1 MMEIREMMKKN
12 KVDVYLSVRKIEA
25 SEIDRIMPDD
35 FRLVGLEE
43 VREKY
48 ARYPAFRFALYTK
61 SWILTAQNGLAEQGY
76 QEMLPDGVCRPVDF
90 DRFLVLPMER
100 RAFYYPGDK
109 QVIVSSKVLEGKY
122 TCFVARA
129 DLETPQYV
137 NVACVRDYSK
147 TMARSELIASLRKNV

>member
-1 MMEIREMMKKN
+1 MVKKN
-12 KVDVYLSVRKIEA
+12 KVEVYLSVRKIEA
-25 SEIDRIMPDD
+25 SELDRLMPED
-35 FRLVGLEE
+35 FRLAGLEE

-48 ARYPAFRFALYTK
+48 ARYPAFRFALYK
-61 SWILTAQNGLAEQGY
+61 RSWVLTAQNGLAEQGY
-76 QEMLPDGVCRPVDF
+76 QEMLPDGMCRPVDF
-90 DRFLVLPMER
+90 DRFLVLSPES

-109 QVIVSSKVLEGKY
+109 QVIVSSKVLEGRH

-147 TMARSELIASLRKNV
+147 VTARSELIASLRRSV